1 MKSILYKLLS
11 LILVFVLCMPV
22 QAEKRK
28 YAYPYALKTIG
39 IDHIE
44 DIHTDKELT
53 VAVIDTGVSLGTFTM
68 YFKKSRLSKKSI
80 NLITGEKGISS
91 VYDGNAG
98 HGTRVASIIAKG
110 TPDNVSIMVI
120 KISNTKEYSLDYI
133 EKGIRYAIDNGAD
146 VINISSMGILN
157 GSADAFTENN
167 ASSVFKEAEEKG
179 IPIVCCAGNQGK
191 YYSLDDET
199 FCYPVGMRYSNIFGI
214 GSLSISGN
222 TLIRSSFSNQGYFV
236 DYEVIGEH
244 VRVPYFSSVAKNGA
258 IHQRMG
264 MCYDTG
270 TSISAPIFT
279 CAVCLTLLEYYKQGN
294 KEANKDTIQ
303 AIDIV
308 LKGSERD
315 VGGIPLI
322 DMTKVINNLREDTW
336 R

>member
-1 MKSILYKLLS
+1 MKSTLCKLLS
-11 LILVFVLCMPV
+11 LILVFVLCLPV

-44 DIHTDKELT
+44 DIHTDKKLT
-53 VAVIDTGVSLGTFTM
+53 VAVIDTGVSLGTFTL

-80 NLITGEKGISS
+80 NLVTGKKGVSA
-91 VYDGNAG
+91 VYDGDEG

-146 VINISSMGILN
+146 VINISSTGILN
-157 GSADAFTENN
+157 GCSADAFT

-179 IPIVCCAGNQGK
+179 IPIVCCAGNQGR
-191 YYSLDDET
+191 YYSLDDEI
-199 FCYPVGMRYSNIFGI
+199 FCYPVGMKYSNIFGI
-214 GSLSISGN
+214 GSLGVSGN
-222 TLIRSSFSNQGYFV
+222 TLIHSSFSNQGYFV

-244 VRVPYFSSVAKNGA
+244 VKVPYFSSVAENGA
-258 IHQRMG
+258 IHQKMG
-264 MCYDTG
+264 ICYDTG

-303 AIDIV
+303 AIDRV

-336 R
+336 K